1 MKQYAF
7 VTGAD
12 RGLGFA
18 LVKELLQREFHVIAG
33 RYMTDNKQLDD
44 LAETRQ
50 DRLSLVE
57 LDVSSDRSV
66 ADAAAQIAR
75 ITDTLELVIN
85 NAGILGDIQ
94 ATIHD
99 PLPFADMQHVY
110 NVNTLGPLRV
120 SNALAPLV
128 LRGQSKLFAQ
138 ISSEAGSIADCERNS
153 WFGYCMSKAAVNM
166 QGALIHNE
174 VKKFG
179 GKVLL
184 LHPGWVQSYMSGTL
198 NTEAT
203 LTADESAGHLIDR
216 IQEAMTAAPGAKPLY
231 LDYAGHALPW

>member
-1 MKQYAF
+1 MKRYAF

-18 LVKELLQREFHVIAG
+18 LVKGLLSRDYHVIAG
-33 RYMTDNKQLDD
+33 RYMEDNRELAD
-44 LAETRQ
+44 LAEEWQ
-50 DRLSLVE
+50 DRLFLVE
-57 LDVSSDRSV
+57 LDVSSDQSV
-66 ADAAAQIAR
+66 AHAAAQLTR

-94 ATIHD
+94 ATILD
-99 PLPFADMQHVY
+99 PLPFAEMQHVY

-120 SNALAPLV
+120 TNALAPLV
-128 LRGQSKLFAQ
+128 LRGQSKLFVQ
-138 ISSEAGSIADCERNS
+138 ISSEAGSIADCKRTS
-153 WFGYCMSKAAVNM
+153 WFGYCMSKTAVNM
-166 QGALIHNE
+166 QAALIHNE

-179 GKVLL
+179 GQVLL

-203 LTADESAGHLIDR
+203 LTADESAAHIMDR
-216 IQEAMTAAPGAKPLY
+216 IQELENAAPGEKPLY
-231 LDYAGHALPW
+231 RDYSGNELPW

>member
-1 MKQYAF
+1 MKRYAF

-12 RGLGFA
+12 HGLGFA
-18 LVKELLQREFHVIAG
+18 LVKELLNRQYCVIAG
-33 RYMTDNKQLDD
+33 RYMADNQQLTD
-44 LAETRQ
+44 LAELWQ
-50 DRLSLVE
+50 DQLSLVE
-57 LDVSSDRSV
+57 LDVASDRSV

-94 ATIHD
+94 ATILD
-99 PLPFADMQHVY
+99 PLPFADIQHVY

-120 SNALAPLV
+120 TNAVAPLV
-128 LRGQSKLFAQ
+128 LRGESKLFVQ
-138 ISSEAGSIADCERNS
+138 ISSEAGSIGDCERNS
-153 WFGYCMSKAAVNM
+153 WFGYCMSKTAVNM

-174 VKKFG
+174 VKKSG

-184 LHPGWVQSYMSGTL
+184 LHPGWVQSYMSGSL

-203 LTADESAGHLIDR
+203 LTADESAAHLIDR
-216 IQEAMTAAPGAKPLY
+216 IQEEIPAAPEEKPKY
-231 LDYAGHALPW
+231 LDYEGNKLPW

>member
-1 MKQYAF
+1 M
-7 VTGAD
+7 AD
-12 RGLGFA
+12 NR
-18 LVKELLQREFHVIAG
+18 
-33 RYMTDNKQLDD
+33 QLTD
-44 LAETRQ
+44 LAEVWQ

-57 LDVSSDRSV
+57 LDVSSDQSV

-85 NAGILGDIQ
+85 NAGILGDIG
-94 ATIHD
+94 ATILD
-99 PLPFADMQHVY
+99 PLSMADMQQVY
-110 NVNTLGPLRV
+110 NVNALGPLRV
-120 SNALAPLV
+120 TNAVAPLV
-128 LRGQSKLFAQ
+128 LRSESKLFVQ

-174 VKKFG
+174 VKKSG

-184 LHPGWVQSYMSGTL
+184 LHPGWVQSYMSGSL

-203 LTADESAGHLIDR
+203 LTADESAAHLVER
-216 IQEAMTAAPGAKPLY
+216 IQEAIPAAPGERPNY
-231 LDYAGHALPW
+231 LDYAGNELPW